1 MSDNIFGLDVL
12 LKQEETGLV
21 RYSSRMYEKDWD
33 RLINL
38 RRHKVV
44 ELGDRSYNNTSA
56 IEEAVE
62 ILQSKYDIPRGE
74 TPTKLVSG
82 RRGREVKHKSKDTS
96 IMLSK
101 ETVDYIKDFLAY
113 KAYVQGDIGYTR
125 MKFFEEEFI
134 SSVLFKIVLPHIAL
148 SSGFAFMELIV
159 AKFFGFCKC
168 KKSGDFRRCSS
179 FAALHCRVCK
189 NSKLHLRSL

>member
-12 LKQEETGLV
+12 LKREETGLV
-21 RYSSRMYEKDWD
+21 RYSCRMYEKDWD

-56 IEEAVE
+56 IEEAVG

-82 RRGREVKHKSKDTS
+82 RRGSEIKHKSKDTS

-113 KAYVQGDIGYTR
+113 KAFVQGDIGYTR
-125 MKFFEEEFI
+125 MKFFEEVIGEKIITESI
-134 SSVLFKIVLPHIAL
+134 SGTEP
-148 SSGFAFMELIV
+148 EQ
-159 AKFFGFCKC
+159 
-168 KKSGDFRRCSS
+168 DYP
-179 FAALHCRVCK
+179 
-189 NSKLHLRSL
+189 

>member
-56 IEEAVE
+56 IEEAVG

-82 RRGREVKHKSKDTS
+82 RRGS
-96 IMLSK
+96 
-101 ETVDYIKDFLAY
+101 
-113 KAYVQGDIGYTR
+113 
-125 MKFFEEEFI
+125 EE
-134 SSVLFKIVLPHIAL
+134 
-148 SSGFAFMELIV
+148 
-159 AKFFGFCKC
+159 
-168 KKSGDFRRCSS
+168 
-179 FAALHCRVCK
+179 
-189 NSKLHLRSL
+189 

>member
-38 RRHKVV
+38 
-44 ELGDRSYNNTSA
+44 

-96 IMLSK
+96 IMLNK

-113 KAYVQGDIGYTR
+113 KAYIQGDIGYTR
-125 MKFFEEEFI
+125 MKFFEEVMN
-134 SSVLFKIVLPHIAL
+134 VLEEKYNL
-148 SSGFAFMELIV
+148 S
-159 AKFFGFCKC
+159 K
-168 KKSGDFRRCSS
+168 
-179 FAALHCRVCK
+179 
-189 NSKLHLRSL
+189 

>member
-12 LKQEETGLV
+12 LKQKETGLV

-113 KAYVQGDIGYTR
+113 KAYVPAFKS
-125 MKFFEEEFI
+125 KFSPCWYEPDVKVGK
-134 SSVLFKIVLPHIAL
+134 SS
-148 SSGFAFMELIV
+148 LINPIRTP
-159 AKFFGFCKC
+159 F
-168 KKSGDFRRCSS
+168 DW
-179 FAALHCRVCK
+179 
-189 NSKLHLRSL
+189 

>member
-74 TPTKLVSG
+74 TPTKLISG
-82 RRGREVKHKSKDTS
+82 RRGREVQHKSKDTS

-125 MKFFEEEFI
+125 MKFFEEVMN
-134 SSVLFKIVLPHIAL
+134 VLEEKYNF
-148 SSGFAFMELIV
+148 
-159 AKFFGFCKC
+159 
-168 KKSGDFRRCSS
+168 
-179 FAALHCRVCK
+179 
-189 NSKLHLRSL
+189 SK